1 MLFIR
6 TQINLQAHGY
16 RCSFYPVKGFIVSI
30 GKRENQ
36 LRSILTKTDRWV
48 QIGKMVELNKNKIK
62 GKMIM
67 GEYRVEQSNIWAIIG
82 E

>member
-1 MLFIR
+1 
-6 TQINLQAHGY
+6 
-16 RCSFYPVKGFIVSI
+16 
-30 GKRENQ
+30 
-36 LRSILTKTDRWV
+36 
-48 QIGKMVELNKNKIK
+48 MVELNKNNID

>member
-1 MLFIR
+1 VI
-6 TQINLQAHGY
+6 
-16 RCSFYPVKGFIVSI
+16 
-30 GKRENQ
+30 
-36 LRSILTKTDRWV
+36 
-48 QIGKMVELNKNKIK
+48 ELNKNNIK